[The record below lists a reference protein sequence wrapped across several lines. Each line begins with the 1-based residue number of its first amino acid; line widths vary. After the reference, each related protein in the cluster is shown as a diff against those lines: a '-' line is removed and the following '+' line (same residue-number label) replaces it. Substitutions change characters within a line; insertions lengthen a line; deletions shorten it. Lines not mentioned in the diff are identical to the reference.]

1 VNNNTLYKATAVF
14 LLIAIVFTTYNF
26 SLNGHYHRTEDGVLI
41 YHYHPYQHDEDSDS
55 SESKHTHTQLQF
67 VNLESNTHIRFCI
80 VLAVVI
86 LHNLNESKIE
96 LQIIDFIPHV
106 TSFDMMSPQLRAPP
120 TL

>member
-1 VNNNTLYKATAVF
+1 VNNNTLNKATAVF

-55 SESKHTHTQLQF
+55 GENKHSHTQLQF
-67 VNLESNTHIRFCI
+67 VNLETNTHLRFYI
-80 VLAVVI
+80 VLAVLI
-86 LHNLNESKIE
+86 LRNLNDFKIE
-96 LQIIDFIPHV
+96 SILIDFIPHV

-120 TL
+120 AL